1 MAKKERRHSRG
12 MGCLVLKGKTW
23 FARWVVDGKVFI
35 KTTETSNKR
44 KAEAKLRELTA
55 PFRLGDQLET
65 LEAMSA
71 KIGGRKAEIT
81 RIENEKPAL
90 KISQAWDAF
99 LKSPERSDAGERTL
113 KGYACQWKRFEEWIG
128 QRHKDGELRDITAS
142 DAADYAA
149 DLTSDQVTPNT
160 FNKHIVLLEMIFRV
174 LTDTAKLV
182 ANPWIKIKRKRLSTQ
197 GRRAFTAQEL
207 KTILESATGE
217 LQTLLIIGAYSGL
230 RLGDAVTLDW
240 KSVDLDN
247 NIITLK
253 PKKTASRTGK
263 LVAIPIH
270 PTLHLALAQTP
281 TEDREGAVLPE
292 LAKMREENPDGINY
306 RLKQHF
312 KACHIATTVK
322 RDGVGRQVAEAGF
335 HALRHTIVSQL
346 ASRGVPLETVRGLVG
361 HGGETMTRAY
371 VHQNAEA
378 VRAAV
383 EALPALAP
391 ALALHERPEA
401 PSAKLKAVL
410 DQLAD
415 LSDIELEQ
423 LSKKVIEL
431 IGIHRDKPKPA
442 PQSTNKADGDLSP
455 PAPPASASLPQTPMP

>member
-1 MAKKERRHSRG
+1 MAKKVRRHSKG

-35 KTTETSNKR
+35 KTTETSDKR
-44 KAEAKLRELTA
+44 KAVKKLKELTA
-55 PFRLGDQLET
+55 PFRLGDEVDT
-65 LEAMSA
+65 LEAMA
-71 KIGGRKAEIT
+71 VKIGGRKAEIT
-81 RIENEKPAL
+81 KIEEEKPTL
-90 KISQAWDAF
+90 KVSQAWDAF
-99 LKSPERSDAGERTL
+99 LKSPERSDASERTL
-113 KGYACQWKRFEEWIG
+113 KGYSCQWKRFESWINN
-128 QRHKDGELRDITAS
+128 RRKDGELREVTAHDAS
-142 DAADYAA
+142 DYAT

-174 LTDTAKLV
+174 LTDSAKLG
-182 ANPWIKIKRKRLSTQ
+182 ANPWIKIKRKRLTTQ

-240 KSVDLDN
+240 RSVDLDN

-281 TEDREGAVLPE
+281 TEERKGAVLPE
-292 LAKMREENPDGINY
+292 LAHMREDNPDGINY

-312 KACHIATTVK
+312 KACSIKTTVK

-391 ALALHERPEA
+391 ALALHEGSET
-401 PSAKLKAVL
+401 PSAKLKAVM
-410 DQLAD
+410 DQLAE
-415 LSDIELEQ
+415 LSDIELER
-423 LSKKVIEL
+423 LSKGVNETIMSR
-431 IGIHRDKPKPA
+431 HNNPKPV
-442 PQSTNKADGDLSP
+442 PPGKNKAGGDTPP
-455 PAPPASASLPQTPMP
+455 PAPPASPTP

>member
-113 KGYACQWKRFEEWIG
+113 KGYACQWKRFEKWIG

-174 LTDTAKLV
+174 LTDTAKLG

-240 KSVDLDN
+240 SSVDLDN

-263 LVAIPIH
+263 LVAIPVH
-270 PTLHLALAQTP
+270 PTLHLALEQTHRDKRKGP
-281 TEDREGAVLPE
+281 VLPE
-292 LAKMREENPDGINY
+292 LAKMREVNPDGINY

-312 KACHIATTVK
+312 KACGIETTVK
-322 RDGVGRQVAEAGF
+322 RDGVGRQVAEAGY

-346 ASRGVPLETVRGLVG
+346 AGRGVPLETVRGLVG

-371 VHQNAEA
+371 VHQSAEA
-378 VRAAV
+378 IRSAV

-391 ALALHERPEA
+391 TLTLTDGSANT
-401 PSAKLKAVL
+401 SAKLKTAMALVL
-410 DQLAD
+410 DLND
-415 LSDIELEQ
+415 KELEELTKKITEVKKSR
-423 LSKKVIEL
+423 LSVEDP
-431 IGIHRDKPKPA
+431 RN
-442 PQSTNKADGDLSP
+442 T
-455 PAPPASASLPQTPMP
+455 